1 MECAMV
7 NATIVKVHRLIADLN
22 RATRLLDPFGGDS
35 DPPQKKGTNMQ
46 LSNIEIG

>member
-35 DPPQKKGTNMQ
+35 DPPQKGDQ
-46 LSNIEIG
+46 HAVIEYGN